1 MKSSMLASRQ
11 VNWHKHAHTIYQQ
24 AHTQQA
30 HQTRT
35 TNTHKHKYTNTQ
47 THSTSRARST
57 NQNRLKYKSIH
68 IDHSQTTQ
76 QSLYNKQYREIT
88 SHTVQHF
95 TRTLHVHNFTSTL
108 QVHYFTRAIHTQ
120 IDSNHNH
127 SLPICRSGIGR
138 HRSWQTRQRPAALKS
153 TLSRTGLYDLRS
165 RPRMKIKSAGI
176 VRLHNWWLAEISTN
190 HQWSKVGQSHN
201 KVTPRID
208 N

>member
-1 MKSSMLASRQ
+1 LTQTRAHNISASTHTASAP
-11 VNWHKHAHTIYQQ
+11 NTHNKHAQ
-24 AHTQQA
+24 TQV
-30 HQTRT
+30 
-35 TNTHKHKYTNTQ
+35 HKYTNTQ
-47 THSTSRARST
+47 HFPCSVDQS
-57 NQNRLKYKSIH
+57 NRLKYKSIH

-138 HRSWQTRQRPAALKS
+138 HRS
-153 TLSRTGLYDLRS
+153 
-165 RPRMKIKSAGI
+165 
-176 VRLHNWWLAEISTN
+176 
-190 HQWSKVGQSHN
+190 
-201 KVTPRID
+201 
-208 N
+208 